1 MVTTRIRS
9 LFPAQEPDQD
19 EISEAVIRALRR
31 DTSWV
36 DIYEKTGELQIP
48 DSTDDDDKLRDAV
61 EHLRK
66 V

>member
-1 MVTTRIRS
+1 MVATRIRS
-9 LFPAQEPDQD
+9 FFPTQELDQD

-31 DTSWV
+31 GSSWV
-36 DIYEKTGELQIP
+36 EIYEKTGELQIP
-48 DSTDDDDKLRDAV
+48 DSTDDDDKLCNAI